1 MMRFAK
7 WSSWLVPRLY
17 DQVFPGRHGRSYP
30 LCRIG
35 PYWML
40 SQESGVLD
48 QDTAGYYVS
57 ITGSRNRLCIASLL
71 ICPLRHSRGS
81 STSCGNHS
89 HPFNFAA
96 LLLPSMGPGLVTT
109 ITLGGV
115 SSGVQ
120 RRLVRRVR

>member
-7 WSSWLVPRLY
+7 WSNWLVPRLY

-48 QDTAGYYVS
+48 QDAAGYYVS

-71 ICPLRHSRGS
+71 IC
-81 STSCGNHS
+81 HS
-89 HPFNFAA
+89 HPCNFAA

-115 SSGVQ
+115 SSSVY